1 MELTRPQEKFLRSLA
16 HDRKP
21 VIWLGQHGLT
31 GNVLQEI
38 ETALDYHELI
48 KIKLRVGDRELRDQ
62 IIGDICTRTR
72 ATAVQRTGN
81 IATVYRKN
89 RKNPRIILPNK

>member
-1 MELTRPQEKFLRSLA
+1 MELTKPQEKFLRSLA

-31 GNVLQEI
+31 ENVMKEI
-38 ETALDYHELI
+38 ETALDFHELI
-48 KIKLRVGDRELRDQ
+48 KIRLRVGDRDLRDQ
-62 IIGDICTRTR
+62 IIGEICTSTG
-72 ATAVQRTGN
+72 AVAIQRTGN

-89 RKNPRIILPNK
+89 RKNPRIILPKK

>member
-1 MELTRPQEKFLRSLA
+1 MELTKPQEKYLRSLA

-31 GNVLQEI
+31 DNVVNEI

-48 KIKLRVGDRELRDQ
+48 KIKLRVGDRDLRDR
-62 IIGDICTRTR
+62 IIGDICVKTG
-72 ATAVQRTGN
+72 AAAVQRTGN
-81 IATVYRKN
+81 ILTIYRKN
-89 RKNPRIILPNK
+89 HKKPRIILPKK

>member
-48 KIKLRVGDRELRDQ
+48 KIKLRVGDRDLRDQ
-62 IIGDICTRTR
+62 IIGDICTSTR

-81 IATVYRKN
+81 ILTIYRKN
-89 RKNPRIILPNK
+89 RKTPRIILPKK